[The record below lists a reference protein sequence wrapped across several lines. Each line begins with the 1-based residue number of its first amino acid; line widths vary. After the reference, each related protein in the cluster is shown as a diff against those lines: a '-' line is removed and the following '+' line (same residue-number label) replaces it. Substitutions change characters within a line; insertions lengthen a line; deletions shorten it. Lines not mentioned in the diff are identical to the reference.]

1 MSPTYLIYSRS
12 SVDESVLRSA
22 LGSDIKDYEDAVLHA
37 AAQNVRADCI
47 VTRNVRDF
55 RLATLK
61 VYAPDEL
68 LAVMDYG

>member
-1 MSPTYLIYSRS
+1 MDRNDRIATHTP
-12 SVDESVLRSA
+12 SV
-22 LGSDIKDYEDAVLHA
+22 YEDAVLHA